1 MSSYQV
7 LCSYKSASGKIS
19 AEGDVCDNRS
29 INYCDKSVNSNKTPD
44 EQNQFIESNLVNNYI
59 DVHTILKDI
68 NDSLTR
74 NDEIPETVNE
84 ITNDTN
90 FNDMLHNNVEYLMDD
105 VIKEFIDE
113 CFIKDVI
120 FGESSVYD
128 HFYDDVRANNH
139 DTIANACITKNANVV
154 ESTIRHDE
162 ITIHSNSN
170 FNNITDASI
179 TVINEENENNSIS
192 KVTILNDL
200 IKCKYFL
207 EKVQKFNSN
216 IEKTKHEPDKLDD
229 ETKHLKTDE
238 DGNWK
243 KGTTLIMGDSVLS
256 ELREH
261 KMSHRRSL
269 KVC

>member
-90 FNDMLHNNVEYLMDD
+90 FNDMLHKTL
-105 VIKEFIDE
+105 
-113 CFIKDVI
+113 
-120 FGESSVYD
+120 
-128 HFYDDVRANNH
+128 
-139 DTIANACITKNANVV
+139 
-154 ESTIRHDE
+154 
-162 ITIHSNSN
+162 
-170 FNNITDASI
+170 NI
-179 TVINEENENNSIS
+179 
-192 KVTILNDL
+192 
-200 IKCKYFL
+200 
-207 EKVQKFNSN
+207 
-216 IEKTKHEPDKLDD
+216 
-229 ETKHLKTDE
+229 
-238 DGNWK
+238 
-243 KGTTLIMGDSVLS
+243 
-256 ELREH
+256 
-261 KMSHRRSL
+261 
-269 KVC
+269 

>member
-1 MSSYQV
+1 MSSYRA

-113 CFIKDVI
+113 CFVKDAI
-120 FGESSVYD
+120 FGENSVYD

-139 DTIANACITKNANVV
+139 NTIANNNSKNACITKNVNVV

-162 ITIHSNSN
+162 ITIHPNSN

-179 TVINEENENNSIS
+179 TVINEENENSSIS
-192 KVTILNDL
+192 KVTILNDF
-200 IKCKYFL
+200 IKESKYFL
-207 EKVQKFNSN
+207 EKVYLC
-216 IEKTKHEPDKLDD
+216 ICEKL
-229 ETKHLKTDE
+229 
-238 DGNWK
+238 
-243 KGTTLIMGDSVLS
+243 
-256 ELREH
+256 
-261 KMSHRRSL
+261 
-269 KVC
+269 